1 MMHKVVL
8 VSCTESLRKSA
19 TDQNQLGHMT
29 NTRLPNQPYNHIIE
43 LKDAKKKPKG
53 KGIGTKE
60 PSASSIKIDE
70 NSQHKTY
77 S

>member
-1 MMHKVVL
+1 
-8 VSCTESLRKSA
+8 
-19 TDQNQLGHMT
+19 MT